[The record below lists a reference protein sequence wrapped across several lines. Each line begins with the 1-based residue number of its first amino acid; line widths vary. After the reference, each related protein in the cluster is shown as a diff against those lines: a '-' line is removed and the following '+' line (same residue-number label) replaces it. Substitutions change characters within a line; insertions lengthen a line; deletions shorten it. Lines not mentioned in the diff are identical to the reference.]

1 MTYAPSVQL
10 KQLLFNLLFLAI
22 MVPPVAQAQSSCRNP
37 NFPGCLARSPQKPL
51 KIAIMIDESGSV
63 TDAQQALIR
72 EATIAYAT
80 ELAEKINERN
90 QVKLGVYSFANLV
103 RTVMASTDVKSSSF
117 KSRLTPIKNLN
128 FRGGATR
135 FSSAL
140 QSLQSRNP
148 ADIVYFITDG
158 KIPERENIRTAAC
171 NLKRRGTFLF
181 AVILGNTV
189 ADLPID
195 RISELTGPRQIKGDA
210 SLIEQAD
217 WMLESFNVLNECMVE
232 LASVAIDQ
240 IHPVIKCPARRKVT
254 TSMDPSRTGK
264 ATATDNCDS
273 QLDITYEDAVGEG
286 NCNWNCQINRT
297 WTATDQRGNSSS
309 CVQILEKSAT
319 KPLEQALEEEPLVL
333 GFNSTTL
340 TIEKKD
346 ARCLAKWM
354 PYQGTRISGLK
365 RGNQKV
371 STSCRPG
378 TNAINSSGKITNP
391 LLGEALQLAIYLK
404 IEPEFGKRSLSS
416 LSLTIPTII
425 KQNLVRNPDVNDL
438 METTNKTL
446 GNLILVPHKRELLKV
461 LKAINQNI
469 NTD

>member
-1 MTYAPSVQL
+1 MTYSPTIQL
-10 KQLLFNLLFLAI
+10 NKILWGLLFLTMIA
-22 MVPPVAQAQSSCRNP
+22 PQVAQTQSSCRNP
-37 NFPGCLARSPQKPL
+37 NFPGCQARSPQKPL

-63 TDAQQALIR
+63 SPTQQEQIR
-72 EATIAYAT
+72 QATIAYAT
-80 ELAEKINERN
+80 ELTEKINERN

-103 RTVMASTDVKSSSF
+103 RTVMTSTDVKSSSF
-117 KSRLTPIKNLN
+117 KSRLTPIKNLS

-148 ADIVYFITDG
+148 ADIVYFLTDG
-158 KIPERENIRTAAC
+158 KIPERENIRNTAC

-181 AVILGNTV
+181 AVILGNSV

-195 RISELTGPRQIKGDA
+195 RISELTGPRQIKGNA

-217 WMLESFNVLNECMVE
+217 WMLETFNGLNECMTE
-232 LASVAIDQ
+232 LASVATDQ
-240 IHPVIKCPARRKVT
+240 VQPVIKCPARRKVT
-254 TSMDPSRTGK
+254 TSMDPTRTGK

-273 QLDITYEDAVGEG
+273 QLDITYADAVGEG
-286 NCNWNCQINRT
+286 NCSWKCLVNRT

-309 CVQILEKSAT
+309 CVQILEKSANKT
-319 KPLEQALEEEPLVL
+319 IEQALEDGPLVL

-365 RGNQKV
+365 RGKQKV

-378 TNAINSSGKITNP
+378 TNAINSGGKITNP
-391 LLGEALQLAIYLK
+391 LLGEALQLALYLK
-404 IEPEFGKRSLSS
+404 IEPEFGERSLNS

-425 KQNLVRNPDVNDL
+425 KQNLARNPDVNDL
-438 METTNKTL
+438 METTNKAL

-461 LKAINQNI
+461 LKEINEDI
-469 NTD
+469 EFD